1 MKLREH
7 YLKYQATLADT
18 DKTILDL
25 KGTGLLSAIEIEI
38 QATNGTTSCVDH
50 EIHDDVKKIE
60 VVDGSETLESLS
72 MIEWIANNF
81 YELGFLPKATLTE
94 AGNAI
99 QKESCLILFGREIGD
114 PDYYFDPKKFI
125 NPQLVIENAFVIHA
139 ETGFATGTAK
149 LTVKLYI
156 IEEGQGP
163 QKGFIMRK
171 EKYSFTSAAS
181 GDEIVDL
188 PRDYPYR
195 SIGVHAILTTKRPD
209 EIIPKIKLSCDVDK
223 YVPYNTYTDDIMDK
237 LASVFGLA
245 QQFKDLFTADD
256 GEALLDIY
264 DIKKAHIRTNADDHI
279 ATIESVI
286 AEKITNGL
294 LSLSAQ
300 ATPAFQGVA
309 KVCPIAVEGLCPHGL
324 VLLTF
329 NGYDELRE
337 PFDVSKYGKV
347 ELILTQAI
355 VNAAVKVVLSQV
367 RS

>member
-7 YLKYQATLADT
+7 YLKYQATVSDT

-25 KGTGLLSAIEIEI
+25 KGTGLLSAIEIEF
-38 QATNGTTSCVDH
+38 QATNGATSCVDH

-60 VVDGSETLESLS
+60 VVDGSEVLESLS

-81 YELGFLPKATLTE
+81 YELGFLPKATLSE
-94 AGNAI
+94 NAGAI
-99 QKESCLILFGREIGD
+99 QKESCIILFGREIGD
-114 PDYYFDPKKFI
+114 LDYYFDPKKFI
-125 NPQLVIENAFVIHA
+125 NPQLVIENTLTIHA
-139 ETGFATGTAK
+139 STGFATGTGR

-156 IEEGQGP
+156 IEEGAGP

-181 GDEIVDL
+181 GDEIIDL

-209 EIIPKIKLSCDVDK
+209 EIISKIKLSCDVDK
-223 YVPYNTYTDDIMDK
+223 YVPYNTYTDDIIDK

-245 QQFKDLFTADD
+245 QQFKDLLTADD
-256 GEALLDIY
+256 GTALLDIY
-264 DIKKAHIRTNADDHI
+264 DIKKAHIYTAADDHI
-279 ATIESVI
+279 ATIESVV

-294 LSLSAQ
+294 YNLTAP
-300 ATPAFQGVA
+300 ATPAFQTET
-309 KVCPIAVEGLCPHGL
+309 KVCPVAVEGLCPHGL
-324 VLLTF
+324 VLLSF
-329 NGYDELRE
+329 NGYEDLRE
-337 PFDVSKYGKV
+337 PFDVTKFGKV
-347 ELILTQAI
+347 ELILTQAAA
-355 VNAAVKVVLSQV
+355 NASCKIVLSQV